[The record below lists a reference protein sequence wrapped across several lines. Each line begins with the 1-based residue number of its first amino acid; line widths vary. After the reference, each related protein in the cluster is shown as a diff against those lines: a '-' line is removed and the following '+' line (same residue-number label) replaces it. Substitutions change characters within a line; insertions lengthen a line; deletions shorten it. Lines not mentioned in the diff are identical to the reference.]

1 MKPVLVS
8 LLALI
13 STWLRSRRSMQRE
26 IVALRHQL
34 GVYQKA
40 RCRPRINP
48 ADRLLQERWLG
59 RLTPAEKKALAA
71 LARGKGNPNP
81 GAIKAGT
88 RLYRSWQGVTHEV
101 LVMDSGY
108 TGGTSPSRARGPLV
122 DFGDKLLT
130 QTSRQTFVP
139 SLGRFLLRR

>member
-1 MKPVLVS
+1 
-8 LLALI
+8 
-13 STWLRSRRSMQRE
+13 MQRE

-108 TGGTSPSRARGPLV
+108 IWRDQSYASLSEVARAITGTRWSGPRF
-122 DFGDKLLT
+122 FGL
-130 QTSRQTFVP
+130 QA
-139 SLGRFLLRR
+139 